1 MKLGYN
7 KTFDKSVISSFIA
20 YEQYT
25 KEEEY
30 FSANGND
37 LIAED
42 LPYLYTSLNPIK
54 LNNGSGD
61 SRARINYFGKF
72 NYAYDDKYLLD
83 ITARYD
89 GSAEFKEGS
98 KYGFFPGASIG
109 WRISEEKFFKKG
121 LLNELKI
128 RASWALLGNDNLN
141 NLRFPY
147 IGNYNI
153 SRADQNYTFGETPT
167 IVRGLT
173 PGTVPNPDTTWETS
187 DKKNIGIDFKLRRG
201 LLEGS
206 IDAFYEKRSDILAKR
221 NASVPVY
228 TGLRLPL
235 ENIGIADNRG
245 IELQLN
251 HRNKIVKDLSY
262 SVNGQFSYARSK
274 IIFIDEALDIPEW
287 QRATGSPIDK
297 LLVYQAEGIYKT
309 EAEVLNSAHINGAQ
323 PGDIKIKDINN
334 DNIIDDRDQVLIDQS
349 PTPRIMYGLNLGL
362 DWKGFALN
370 VLFQGQAQAKT
381 IYRPRDVNMAF
392 AYYKDRWNERD
403 NPDAQYPAAFNVDS
417 YNYKYRSTVWV
428 KDNSFLRVKN
438 VELSYSLDKNKLKKL
453 GIDAFRI
460 FLAGNN
466 LFFIYDKV
474 KFVDPES
481 KSEEGWFYPQQ
492 RLISSGI
499 SVSF

>member
-1 MKLGYN
+1 
-7 KTFDKSVISSFIA
+7 
-20 YEQYT
+20 
-25 KEEEY
+25 
-30 FSANGND
+30 
-37 LIAED
+37 
-42 LPYLYTSLNPIK
+42 
-54 LNNGSGD
+54 
-61 SRARINYFGKF
+61 
-72 NYAYDDKYLLD
+72 
-83 ITARYD
+83 
-89 GSAEFKEGS
+89 
-98 KYGFFPGASIG
+98 
-109 WRISEEKFFKKG
+109 
-121 LLNELKI
+121 
-128 RASWALLGNDNLN
+128 
-141 NLRFPY
+141 
-147 IGNYNI
+147 
-153 SRADQNYTFGETPT
+153 
-167 IVRGLT
+167 
-173 PGTVPNPDTTWETS
+173 
-187 DKKNIGIDFKLRRG
+187 

-297 LLVYQAEGIYKT
+297 LLVYQAEGIYNSQLEIDATKVIIDTEGNPKT
-309 EAEVLNSAHINGAQ
+309 VFVSPHINGAQ
-323 PGDIKIKDINN
+323 PGDIKIKDVNN
-334 DNIIDDRDQVLIDQS
+334 DNVIDDRDQILIDQS

-362 DWKGFALN
+362 DWKGFALS

-417 YNYKYRSTVWV
+417 YNYKNRSTVWV

-438 VELSYSLDKNKLKKL
+438 VELSYSFDKNKLKKL

-499 SVSF
+499 SLSF